1 MGIWLPSSSPD
12 SDYRNGW
19 SFPMIK
25 QTYWVPSMC
34 SWFPGTSQE
43 AWPCPTL
50 KVHLS
55 SLNQQVGQGRMSLEG
70 PAPVRWSRQRPP
82 ALHPHP
88 LTAPQVTH
96 AERRVF
102 ENSSARVLAS
112 GWWCRGADFAQYLHR
127 LSFSEAIERLRADGQ
142 VSTQVVWPLGH
153 RDP

>member
-25 QTYWVPSMC
+25 QTYWVPTMC
-34 SWFPGTSQE
+34 SRLPGTSQE

-70 PAPVRWSRQRPP
+70 PALVRWSRQRPP

-88 LTAPQVTH
+88 LNAPQVTH

-102 ENSSARVLAS
+102 ENSSSPGAS
-112 GWWCRGADFAQYLHR
+112 IREVAPKSVGVQILRSICTLCPFPRPSRG
-127 LSFSEAIERLRADGQ
+127 SG
-142 VSTQVVWPLGH
+142 PMGK
-153 RDP
+153 